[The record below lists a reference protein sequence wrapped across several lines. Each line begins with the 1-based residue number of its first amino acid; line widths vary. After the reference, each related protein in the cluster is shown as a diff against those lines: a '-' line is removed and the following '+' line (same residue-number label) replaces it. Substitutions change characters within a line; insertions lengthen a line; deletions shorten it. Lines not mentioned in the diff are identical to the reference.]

1 MLDIFSGHLC
11 SPKGFQKDFRTIWIY
26 KRPVIGVVCTS
37 RVGALNPCRHDCE
50 VTMTWFCLRKPQKY
64 NTFPIWLVVSNPPE
78 KYESQIGSSSQ
89 LSGKIKNVPNH
100 QPAIHSPNSGF
111 PDEGWLNHL
120 TINLSS
126 VAGKKSACIWSL
138 GFHTT
143 SSLVCKSLLPQGCRW
158 VPRSLS
164 FSTPLRKWDALYNAI
179 HTSMYKNHPTLN
191 SAKQGVLGQLYHQ
204 QKWYASSDRIHVSLE
219 LRESLASSKHQLSS
233 FTSPNHTKPVP
244 FV

>member
-1 MLDIFSGHLC
+1 M
-11 SPKGFQKDFRTIWIY
+11 FQTTNQLYIPQTVDFPMKDDWIIWQS
-26 KRPVIGVVCTS
+26 TLAQS
-37 RVGALNPCRHDCE
+37 
-50 VTMTWFCLRKPQKY
+50 
-64 NTFPIWLVVSNPPE
+64 PE
-78 KYESQIGSSSQ
+78 KRR
-89 LSGKIKNVPNH
+89 
-100 QPAIHSPNSGF
+100 
-111 PDEGWLNHL
+111 
-120 TINLSS
+120 
-126 VAGKKSACIWSL
+126 ACIWSL

-191 SAKQGVLGQLYHQ
+191 PAKQGVLGQLYHQ
-204 QKWYASSDRIHVSLE
+204 QKWYASSDRIHVSRE
-219 LRESLASSKHQLSS
+219 LGEDLASSKHQLSS

>member
-1 MLDIFSGHLC
+1 MLTKRFPKGLPNYLDIQKACHRSRLHIQGGCVESL
-11 SPKGFQKDFRTIWIY
+11 SAWLRSYNDLVLLKEAPKIQHIPYLVGGFKPPWKIWKSDWIIIPTI
-26 KRPVIGVVCTS
+26 
-37 RVGALNPCRHDCE
+37 
-50 VTMTWFCLRKPQKY
+50 
-64 NTFPIWLVVSNPPE
+64 
-78 KYESQIGSSSQ
+78 
-89 LSGKIKNVPNH
+89 GKIKNVPNH

-164 FSTPLRKWDALYNAI
+164 FSTPLRKWGALYNAI